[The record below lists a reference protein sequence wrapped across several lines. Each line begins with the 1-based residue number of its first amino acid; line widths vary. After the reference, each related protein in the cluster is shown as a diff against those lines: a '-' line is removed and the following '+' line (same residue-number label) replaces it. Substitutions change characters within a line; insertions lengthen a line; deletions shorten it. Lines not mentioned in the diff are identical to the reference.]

1 MKLGGKAENL
11 KNSRVEKGGGVVVS
25 PHPEDIETRGQFTH
39 ESVFHP
45 VSLHISLN
53 FYAPYGNLLTRI
65 NNIVESL

>member
-25 PHPEDIETRGQFTH
+25 PHREDIETRGQFTH

-53 FYAPYGNLLTRI
+53 FYGNLLTRI